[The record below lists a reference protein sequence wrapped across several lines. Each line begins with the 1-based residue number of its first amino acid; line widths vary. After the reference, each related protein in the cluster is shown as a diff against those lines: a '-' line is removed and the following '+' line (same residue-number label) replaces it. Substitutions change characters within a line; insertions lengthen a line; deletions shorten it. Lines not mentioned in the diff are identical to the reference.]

1 MPKPTHLAAVGVGT
15 EAAATPGTAVPP
27 SMWVPWKTFTPKDAV
42 TNNEDKGIRGAPVEV
57 YGIVQGQKGAQL
69 DLGGDVFA
77 DSIGH
82 VLAGLLGDIVVT
94 GSAAPYATAFST
106 LCTGDTQGVSK
117 TWTVV
122 DPNLGAW
129 QYPGVRLN
137 SIAFK
142 WNADGLFT
150 WTAKGD
156 GWTYIVLA
164 SPPAPA
170 QGALRPFATW
180 AITTRLGG
188 TQIPVLEGELTIKR
202 KVDVI
207 KAANGTQNPYSVWGG
222 DIGVDGKIT
231 MVMEDSTQ
239 RNIYQAS
246 TVQSLDVSCTQG
258 TGATANGLQL
268 HCSQIYY
275 PEATPNPGK
284 EYWELPISF
293 KAIANAADAGASGG
307 YSPIK
312 ANLTNALPAGT
323 YK

>member
-1 MPKPTHLAAVGVGT
+1 MPKPTHLAALGVAT
-15 EAAATPGTAVPP
+15 EVAATPGIPAAPT
-27 SMWVPWKTFTPKDAV
+27 MWVPWKTCTPKDIV
-42 TNNEDKGIRGAPVEV
+42 NNSEDKGIRGAPVEV
-57 YGIVQGQKGAQL
+57 YGIVQGQKGSTL

-82 VLAGLLGDIVVT
+82 VLAGILGDIVVT
-94 GSAAPYATAFST
+94 GAAAPYATAFSV
-106 LCTGDTQGVSK
+106 LCTGDTQAVSK
-117 TWTVV
+117 TWTIV

-137 SIAFK
+137 EVTFK
-142 WNADGLFT
+142 WNADGLLE
-150 WTAKGD
+150 WSGKGD
-156 GWTYIVLA
+156 GWAFVTLA

-170 QGALRPFATW
+170 QGSLRPFANWSILTKL
-180 AITTRLGG
+180 AGV
-188 TQIPVLEGELTIKR
+188 QIGVLDGELNIKR

-207 KAANGTQNPYSVWGG
+207 RAANGSQNPVSVWGG
-222 DIGVDGKIT
+222 DISVEGKLTTI
-231 MVMEDSTQ
+231 MEDSTQ
-239 RNIYQAS
+239 RAAYQAS

-258 TGATANGLQL
+258 AGATANGLAL

-275 PEATPNPGK
+275 PEATPSPSK
-284 EYWELPISF
+284 EYWELPITF

-312 ANLTNALPAGT
+312 ATLTNALPSGT